1 MNSKLSFDGNTVL
14 PVVIKTWQVELQM
27 QNLVSDK
34 EKKEENTIAVLS
46 QNIVYKKLTQ
56 TLGLLLISLV

>member
-14 PVVIKTWQVELQM
+14 PVVIKTWQVELQI